1 MRIPPIPNPP
11 LTRLVPALL
20 VLVASVLLTDP
31 PAQAAE
37 TPPAGPRIYKSL
49 QGGTPTF
56 SDIPPAKGAYS
67 VYRPSCYACSVTSDI
82 NWGAIKLHLDAYG
95 DEIGLAAKQFDLDPA
110 LVRAV
115 IHAESNFNARA
126 RSQKG
131 AMGLMQLMPGTARML
146 GVPDASDPAHNIQ
159 GGAKYLASLLARF
172 KNDVTLAT
180 AAYNAGPEAVQKY
193 AGVPPYAETQ
203 VYVQRVRVL
212 FQRYR
217 QSLRG

>member
-1 MRIPPIPNPP
+1 
-11 LTRLVPALL
+11 
-20 VLVASVLLTDP
+20 
-31 PAQAAE
+31 
-37 TPPAGPRIYKSL
+37 
-49 QGGTPTF
+49 
-56 SDIPPAKGAYS
+56 
-67 VYRPSCYACSVTSDI
+67 VTSDV
-82 NWGAIKLHLDAYG
+82 NWNTTRLHLDEYG

-115 IHAESNFNARA
+115 IHAESNFNAGA

-131 AMGLMQLMPGTARML
+131 ARGLMQLMPGTARML
-146 GVPDASDPAHNIQ
+146 GVADAGNPTSNIR
-159 GGAKYLASLLARF
+159 GGVQYLAGLLVRF

-203 VYVQRVRVL
+203 VYVQRVRIL
-212 FQRYR
+212 HQRYR